1 MEYQGYKS
9 IHGDKFKL
17 SQQRDSL
24 GDDEFAFLS
33 RPTGDAEKQA
43 LSMADYKT
51 QVAVQR
57 ANAINKNTVDLS
69 QVDKSHRSSKKVQG
83 A

>member
-1 MEYQGYKS
+1 M
-9 IHGDKFKL
+9 
-17 SQQRDSL
+17 
-24 GDDEFAFLS
+24 GDDDFAFLS

-57 ANAINKNTVDLS
+57 ANAINRDGVDLS
-69 QVDKSHRSSKKVQG
+69 
-83 A
+83 